1 MILENEINQL
11 HAILNDKESTTEQ
24 LFERLDEIDGKL
36 LKTKAHKQLYLDNVR
51 QCCLELLNVGTYTT
65 G

>member
-1 MILENEINQL
+1 MFLENEIKQL

-51 QCCLELLNVGTYTT
+51 QCCLELLSLNVGIR
-65 G
+65 

>member
-1 MILENEINQL
+1 MFLENEIKQL

-36 LKTKAHKQLYLDNVR
+36 PKTKAHKQLYLDN
-51 QCCLELLNVGTYTT
+51 QCKAMLS
-65 G
+65 